1 MMTTSGHAHFD
12 KPSDGE
18 LLVMRRSYLFDGL
31 EDLDYATI
39 SAHTAI
45 VTLSPG
51 QMLFA
56 QNTPLKAIYWV
67 VDGMVKLTRTSP
79 QGDEK
84 VIELI
89 SPGRF
94 FAEAVLFM
102 GNGYPVNAVAQG
114 ASRLISVDAAHLK
127 DWLAQD
133 TQRCFRMMAGIS
145 MRLHKLVA
153 DIDRLTLM
161 KGTDRLIQYLFDHSD
176 PDETG
181 RTVVEFEAPKQVIAS
196 RIGIKP
202 ETLSRLLHK
211 LVDQGCIEMSGTKV
225 IIIDIERMRQT
236 KLD

>member
-1 MMTTSGHAHFD
+1 MSHANGQAHLA
-12 KPSDGE
+12 KPSDDE
-18 LLVMRRSYLFDGL
+18 LGVMRRSYLFAGL
-31 EDLDYATI
+31 KDNEYADICAYTKI
-39 SAHTAI
+39 L
-45 VTLSPG
+45 TLSSG
-51 QMLFA
+51 QMVFA
-56 QNTPLKAIYWV
+56 QNAPLTAIFWV
-67 VDGMVKLTRTSP
+67 ANGMIKLTRTSP

-102 GNGYPVNAVAQG
+102 GNGYPVNAVSQG
-114 ASRLISVDAAHLK
+114 PSRLISVDAAHLK

-145 MRLHKLVA
+145 MRLHKLVS
-153 DIDRLTLM
+153 DIDRLTLL
-161 KGTDRLIQYLFDHSD
+161 KGTDRLLQYLFDHSE
-176 PDETG
+176 PDDTG

-211 LVDQGCIEMSGTKV
+211 LVDQGCIEVHGSKV
-225 IIIDIERMRQT
+225 VITDMERMRQIR
-236 KLD
+236 LD

>member
-1 MMTTSGHAHFD
+1 MSPASGHGHLA
-12 KPSDGE
+12 KPSDEE
-18 LLVMRRSYLFDGL
+18 LGVMRRSYLFAGL
-31 EDLDYATI
+31 DNVDYANI
-39 SAHTAI
+39 SAHTGI
-45 VTLSPG
+45 LTLSSG
-51 QMLFA
+51 QMVFA
-56 QNTPLKAIYWV
+56 QNTPLTAIYWV

-89 SPGRF
+89 GPGRF

-114 ASRLISVDAAHLK
+114 ACRLISVDAARLK

-161 KGTDRLIQYLFDHSD
+161 KGTDRLLQYIFDHSE
-176 PDETG
+176 PDDTG

-211 LVDQGCIEMSGTKV
+211 LADQGCIEVHGAKV
-225 IIIDIERMRQT
+225 VITDIERMRQI